1 MKPFRFRLEKVLAW
15 RGTEMELEQYRT
27 RRLAMELEEIERARA
42 QLAVDR
48 TAAER
53 AILGAGSIDGGDLA
67 AHAAYLA
74 RVVRQERQLQR
85 RRLEQEQ
92 RLKEQHQRLMEARR
106 RLRLLE
112 KLKARR
118 REEWLAETNRELE
131 EFAAESH
138 LARWK
143 PARA

>member
-15 RGTEMELEQYRT
+15 RRTEMELEQYRT
-27 RRLAMELEEIERARA
+27 KRLAMELEETEHARAR
-42 QLAVDR
+42 LAVDR

-53 AILGAGSIDGGDLA
+53 SILAASSIDGMELA
-67 AHAAYLA
+67 AHGAYLA
-74 RVVRQERQLQR
+74 RVVRQEQELQR

-92 RLKEQHQRLMEARR
+92 RLNEQHQRLMEARR

-112 KLKARR
+112 RLRARR
-118 REEWLAETNRELE
+118 QEEWLAEVNRELE
-131 EFAAESH
+131 DFAAESH

-143 PARA
+143 PVGQ